1 MHTLLALVSASFSAA
16 TPIVL
21 ASLGG
26 LFTFHANTFNIAMEG
41 MMLLGA
47 FFAVVG
53 SYFFH
58 SWLAGLLLGVAAALF
73 ASLLFALFAVVLR
86 CDEFV
91 TGIAINMFALGGT
104 TFLLR
109 LIFNVKGAFI
119 SDKIVPLPRVNLP
132 WLAEVPII
140 GPLFNNHAFLV
151 YASWLLVAVA
161 AFFLYRTRFGLR
173 LRAVGEHA
181 ETVASVGVSPERY
194 KFGAALLSGLFSGLG
209 GVYLSLGYVTLFTEN
224 MTNGRGFIALAAIIL
239 VRGTPLGI
247 LLISLLF
254 GFFDGL
260 GLVLQNAQIPAQF
273 THMLPYLATIAALY
287 VYSRDKRARRA
298 PANAGAGA

>member
-1 MHTLLALVSASFSAA
+1 MHTLLALISASFSAA
-16 TPIVL
+16 TPIIL

-41 MMLLGA
+41 MMLIGA

-58 SWLAGLLLGVAAALF
+58 SWAMGLLLGVGAALLT
-73 ASLLFALFAVVLR
+73 SLLFALFAVVLR
-86 CDEFV
+86 TDEFV

-109 LIFNVKGAFI
+109 LIFDVKGAFV
-119 SDKIVPLPRVNLP
+119 SDKIVALPRLNLP
-132 WLAEVPII
+132 WLANVPLF
-140 GPLFNNHAFLV
+140 GPLFNNHAVLV
-151 YASWLLVAVA
+151 YVSWLLVAVV
-161 AFFLYRTRFGLR
+161 AFFLYQTRFGLR
-173 LRAVGEHA
+173 LRATGEHA
-181 ETVASVGVSPERY
+181 ETTASVGVNPDRY
-194 KFGAALLSGLFSGLG
+194 KFVAALLSGLFSGLG

-239 VRGTPLGI
+239 VRGTPFGI

-260 GLVLQNAQIPAQF
+260 GLVLQNAKVPAQF
-273 THMLPYLATIAALY
+273 THMLPYLATVAALY
-287 VYSRDKRARRA
+287 LYSREKK
-298 PANAGAGA
+298 PIPS